1 MYLQIIVLALIWGV
15 NWVFMKAGMAYFPPI
30 LFSALRFLSAG
41 AVLLII
47 SRWRG
52 VTAPTGDEWGPIL
65 FTGLVQ
71 IAFTNAVLQNALL
84 IIDAGLAS
92 VLFYTMPLW
101 LSMLAHF
108 LLPDDR
114 LSPLKISALL
124 LGVVGLTILLKLNP
138 DTLLQLWQRPG
149 TLSELLVLVASVAW
163 ALCNIVMKRVSGRI
177 NALRFTTYQ
186 MITGGLL
193 LLAYS
198 ALTEPLQL
206 PPALAY
212 QGWATVAFSGI
223 VASAL
228 AFLMWFRLL
237 RAIPASTAGISL
249 LLVPVVGVFSGV
261 LLLGETVDLAMITG
275 MALILI
281 SIGLVNVSGR
291 RGRGAV

>member
-15 NWVFMKAGMAYFPPI
+15 NWVFMKAGMAYFPPV

-65 FTGLVQ
+65 FTGLLQ

-84 IIDAGLAS
+84 VIDAGLAS

-138 DTLLQLWQRPG
+138 DTLLQLWQQPG

-163 ALCNIVMKRVSGRI
+163 ALCNIVMKRVSVRI

-186 MITGGLL
+186 MITGGLFL
-193 LLAYS
+193 LSYS
-198 ALTEPLQL
+198 ALTEPFRL
-206 PPALAY
+206 PDVIDY
-212 QGWATVAFSGI
+212 KGWGTVAFSGI

>member
-41 AVLLII
+41 TVLLII

-65 FTGLVQ
+65 FTGLLQ
-71 IAFTNAVLQNALL
+71 IAFTNAVLQNALFV
-84 IIDAGLAS
+84 IDAGLTS

-138 DTLLQLWQRPG
+138 DTLLQLWQQPG

-163 ALCNIVMKRVSGRI
+163 ALCNIVMKRVSVRI

-186 MITGGLL
+186 MIAGGLFL
-193 LLAYS
+193 LSYS
-198 ALTEPLQL
+198 ALTEPFRL
-206 PPALAY
+206 PDVTDY
-212 QGWATVAFSGI
+212 KGWGTVAFSGI

-237 RAIPASTAGISL
+237 KAIPASTAGISL